1 MYYKYGRNTNVPQ
14 LPIQAK
20 YLGPTISKRIA
31 HHATRRQKD
40 ASSERQM
47 RVLTEA
53 PLGGPAIK
61 ADSKHLNTTLNF
73 TLRPGGSS
81 SVLGYWTFGSLC
93 LMGARPPTTQP
104 GQGCTI
110 RHYGCRWPVARL
122 GALTRRWLQTGARIT
137 SHEPRTVSVLRLP
150 SISNTAT
157 IVGAKHYLA
166 CPTSTSR
173 CYQYALARALARSST
188 PRLIPAFTATQQ
200 TPRASEALLGES
212 TVRPSFL
219 PANDSCLLP
228 LLTYARTSMHS

>member
-1 MYYKYGRNTNVPQ
+1 MGATPTYRSY

-20 YLGPTISKRIA
+20 YQGPTISKRIA
-31 HHATRRQKD
+31 HHAIRRQKV

-61 ADSKHLNTTLNF
+61 ADSKHLHATLNF

-122 GALTRRWLQTGARIT
+122 GAHSLVGGFKLER
-137 SHEPRTVSVLRLP
+137 EPR
-150 SISNTAT
+150 A
-157 IVGAKHYLA
+157 
-166 CPTSTSR
+166 TSR
-173 CYQYALARALARSST
+173 E
-188 PRLIPAFTATQQ
+188 P
-200 TPRASEALLGES
+200 
-212 TVRPSFL
+212 
-219 PANDSCLLP
+219 
-228 LLTYARTSMHS
+228 